1 MNESL
6 LNSIANEVLRRIGA
20 DGPRALLVGERPN
33 DCGGFTLVAEAPYE
47 AVLIGS
53 LEVCE
58 LLAFSNNVILES
70 LLNGIPVYIAE
81 AALPSYRFRQSQNR
95 PLLAKIQAAE
105 RQLRQ
110 LGVRS
115 LPSASQRRV
124 ITAQQA
130 RNMLASG
137 MLPPKNAILTPLA
150 KDILEERSV

>member
-1 MNESL
+1 MNETL
-6 LNSIANEVLRRIGA
+6 METITNEVLRRLRA
-20 DGPRALLVGERPN
+20 EGPRALLIGDTPA
-33 DCGGFTLVAEAPYE
+33 DCGGFTLVSEAPYE

-53 LEVCE
+53 LSLCE
-58 LLAFSNNVILES
+58 LLSFSNNVILES
-70 LLNGIPVYIAE
+70 LLNGIPVYITE
-81 AALPSYRFRQSQNR
+81 SALPSYRFRQSQNR

-115 LPSASQRRV
+115 LPNSSQRRV

-130 RNMLASG
+130 RDMLAG
-137 MLPPKNAILTPLA
+137 GILPPKNAVLTPLA